1 MSDDTLARVRL
12 HRLLDQTRAR
22 QIKADALMNKIL
34 AAAELRRQQIA
45 WLEGTQPA
53 DPSRPNGA
61 LS

>member
-1 MSDDTLARVRL
+1 MSDPLARVRFQ
-12 HRLLDQTRAR
+12 RLLDQIAAQTA
-22 QIKADALMNKIL
+22 INTALMNKIL